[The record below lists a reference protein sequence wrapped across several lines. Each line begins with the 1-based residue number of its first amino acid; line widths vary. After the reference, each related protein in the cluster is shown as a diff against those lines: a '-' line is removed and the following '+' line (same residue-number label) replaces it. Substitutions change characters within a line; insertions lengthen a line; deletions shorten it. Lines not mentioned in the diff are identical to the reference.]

1 METTPTQT
9 LSFDEI
15 NILGNILN
23 HTFGKSSTNDA
34 GYSVTNS
41 IEGNTLILKYN
52 TIVYFN
58 DTDGLATQKK
68 EEERKSSQMLDD
80 CIRDCKKE
88 YREQAGRA
96 LKVKKLSEKDDV
108 EMIST
113 QSSRKIA
120 YYRRYIVFEI
130 S

>member
-1 METTPTQT
+1 METTTTQV
-9 LSFDEI
+9 LNFEEI

-41 IEGNTLILKYN
+41 MEGNILTLKYN

-68 EEERKSSQMLDD
+68 EEERKSNQMLDD
-80 CIRDCKKE
+80 KIRDCKKE
-88 YREQAGRA
+88 FRELATRA
-96 LKVKKLSEKDDV
+96 LKVEKLSEKDDL

-120 YYRRYIVFEI
+120 YYRRYIIFEI